1 MHSHR
6 PELSPSVPRHTDQ
19 RRTVILS
26 DGSQVTVA
34 DTHPGSTL
42 QVVLAIPGW
51 KGTDLG
57 ILTLTRYMVA
67 AGFRVVTVNLPGAG
81 LTARSV
87 AGDDLDALISLIEEV
102 ARQLQIGDF
111 ILLGHSFGA
120 TIATYFAARKP
131 EAIRGLVLVS
141 PVVDP
146 GGAAAGISGY
156 AARAFVG
163 LSSHILSE
171 APPFVSDRLIR
182 STVIANL
189 ANTLLARR
197 GIRGAARIHKLSL
210 REHGFAADPS
220 AMATQLRL
228 AFEHGCAPYAG
239 AVSRPAAIIAGD
251 RDQMSPPAALDRLSK
266 AFPNGRIV
274 CARGSGHLGHH
285 EDADVF
291 GRLVAAALC
300 ELTNSV

>member
-1 MHSHR
+1 M
-6 PELSPSVPRHTDQ
+6 
-19 RRTVILS
+19 
-26 DGSQVTVA
+26 
-34 DTHPGSTL
+34 
-42 QVVLAIPGW
+42 VLAIPGW
-51 KGTDLG
+51 KGTDVG
-57 ILTLTRYMVA
+57 IRTLTRYMVA

-87 AGDDLDALISLIEEV
+87 AVDDLDALITLIEEA
-102 ARQLQIGDF
+102 ARQLQIGEF

-131 EAIRGLVLVS
+131 DAIKGLVLVS

-146 GGAAAGISGY
+146 GDTAARISGY

-163 LSSHILSE
+163 ISSHILSE
-171 APPFVSDRLIR
+171 APRYISDRLIR
-182 STVIANL
+182 SSAIANL
-189 ANTLLARR
+189 SNTLLARR
-197 GIRGAARIHKLSL
+197 GIRGVARIRKLSL

-228 AFEHGCAPYAG
+228 AFEHGCGAYAS
-239 AVSRPAAIIAGD
+239 AVSLPAAIIAGD
-251 RDQMSPPAALDRLSK
+251 RDQMSSPAALDRLCN
-266 AFPNGRIV
+266 AFPNGRLV

-291 GRLVAAALC
+291 GRLVAAALS
-300 ELTNSV
+300 ELTNTV